1 MRRAK
6 APAKKTFDRQEIAV
20 RAKDYD
26 KKSDNFLDYSDMNMR
41 YLRISGVL
49 QRKGRGLIISPAK
62 HVLAEALAKVQ
73 RMINLLSKNTEY
85 SVMVLRCLQIMK
97 M

>member
-41 YLRISGVL
+41 IFAFQVSYNEKVVALLFHL
-49 QRKGRGLIISPAK
+49 QSMCWQKPLQ
-62 HVLAEALAKVQ
+62 KVQ